1 MWSVGKEYQLLA
13 RQHTCYC
20 SACAVKDFDHCDM
33 KVGVT
38 RPLLLTLL
46 SVLQEYVDRPE
57 LVKFYPVQRLLLP
70 NLRRKQA
77 EPVQVEY
84 LAGLETEDADVE
96 ESVTCDIGIQIG
108 KFYAVLGDSLEGYY
122 IVKCASTQ
130 DSTFSGKYLMLYDTL
145 PSNLVFKET
154 KNRDTFYK
162 NSVLAEVSV
171 VHDFAKSMTQ
181 FLVSKVAMDD
191 ILLTVAEM
199 SCI

>member
-1 MWSVGKEYQLLA
+1 MWSIGKEFKLLA

-20 SACAVKDFDHCDM
+20 SACSLKDFDHCDM
-33 KVGVT
+33 KVGVP
-38 RPLLLTLL
+38 RPLLLNLTI
-46 SVLQEYVDRPE
+46 VLQEYVDRPE
-57 LVKFYPVQRLLLP
+57 LVQFTPVQRVLLP

-77 EPVQVEY
+77 EPVQVEH
-84 LAGLETEDADVE
+84 LAGLETEDNDVE
-96 ESVTCDIGIQIG
+96 ESVTCDIGINTG

-122 IVKCASTQ
+122 IVKCVSTQ
-130 DSTFSGKYLMLYDTL
+130 DLTFSGKYLMLYETL

-162 NSVLAEVSV
+162 NSVLDEVSV
-171 VHDFAKSMTQ
+171 VHDFAKSVTQ